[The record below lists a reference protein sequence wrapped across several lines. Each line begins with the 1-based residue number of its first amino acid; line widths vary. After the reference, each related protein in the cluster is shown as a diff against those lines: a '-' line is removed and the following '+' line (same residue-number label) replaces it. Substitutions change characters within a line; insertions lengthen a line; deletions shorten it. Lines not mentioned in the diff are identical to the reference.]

1 MATAHTIIRAASP
14 ADLAAIRDLFLEYAQ
29 ALTVG
34 TDETSAGVHMS
45 LNHQGFERE
54 LETLPGRYAPP
65 TGTLLFATLDASPV
79 ACGALREIPALP
91 TDLGRVCELKRMYV
105 RPIARGKGI
114 GRAIAM
120 NLLDFARNAGYTIAK
135 LDTEPTF
142 IEAVTLYRSL
152 GFTETDRYN
161 DDPVPCTMFMAK
173 VL

>member
-1 MATAHTIIRAASP
+1 MHDIRIAVTTD
-14 ADLAAIRDLFLEYAQ
+14 DLAAIRELFLEYAR

-45 LNHQGFERE
+45 LHQQGFERE

-65 TGTLLFATLDASPV
+65 TGTLLLATLNATPV
-79 ACGALREIPALP
+79 ACGALREIPTLP
-91 TDLGRVCELKRMYV
+91 TDRGRVCELKRMYV
-105 RPIARGKGI
+105 RPSSRGNGL
-114 GRAIAM
+114 GRAIATQ
-120 NLLDFARNAGYTIAK
+120 LLDFARTAGYAIAK

-142 IEAVTLYRSL
+142 VEAVTLYRSL

-173 VL
+173 EL